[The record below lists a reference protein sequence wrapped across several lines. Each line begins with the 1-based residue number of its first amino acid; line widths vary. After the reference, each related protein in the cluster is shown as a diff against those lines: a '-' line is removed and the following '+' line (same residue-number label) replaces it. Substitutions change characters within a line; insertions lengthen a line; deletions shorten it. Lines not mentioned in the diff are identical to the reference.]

1 MLRGYS
7 MASLPKNNAQ
17 IQAAQNKL
25 IIAAGI
31 GDYIMWDEA
40 MSSMKSIYEAGKHA
54 EDRMFS
60 GRVDALSVLNF
71 RDVVLNYDMYGDLIS
86 VDADLHTAQYKINT
100 EVSF

>member
-1 MLRGYS
+1 

-17 IQAAQNKL
+17 FQAAYNKL

-31 GDYIMWDEA
+31 GDYMMWDEA
-40 MSSMKSIYEAGKHA
+40 MASMKNIYEAGKHA
-54 EDRMFS
+54 EDRMFL
-60 GRVDALSVLNF
+60 GRVDAMSSLNVHDIVLNH
-71 RDVVLNYDMYGDLIS
+71 DTYGDLIS

>member
-1 MLRGYS
+1 
-7 MASLPKNNAQ
+7 MANLPQNNPMVK
-17 IQAAQNKL
+17 AAQSKL
-25 IIAAGI
+25 AIAQFI
-31 GDYIMWDEA
+31 GSREMWGQA
-40 MSSMKSIYEAGKHA
+40 MESMKSIYEAERHA